1 MTSRT
6 IQVDHLTSF
15 LYSQAK
21 YEQMALLGNFPS
33 SLAPTTALSSQKLGF
48 PTQPLPQLLIF
59 IFLYF
64 FSLIGIL

>member
-6 IQVDHLTSF
+6 VQVDHLTSF

-33 SLAPTTALSSQKLGF
+33 SLAPTTTLSSQKLGF
-48 PTQPLPQLLIF
+48 PTQPPPQLLIF
-59 IFLYF
+59 FFLYF